1 MYLYRYSNIRFY
13 WYTHPH
19 HCISALIHDL
29 LLSYNKNTVPRISH
43 LLLIV
48 GKAFWK
54 TQAWHQMLSCFWHLQ
69 PSSQSISTFSLRSAL
84 HACSLCWALKTQVS
98 GGGSTMKLCWVAV
111 IVWHGCCTVPGG
123 ISQRRFKAFTLPSQE
138 RFVCQSLPI
147 AP

>member
-54 TQAWHQMLSCFWHLQ
+54 TQTWHQMLSCFWHLQ

-98 GGGSTMKLCWVAV
+98 GVGVQRWNCAGLLLSFGMVAV
-111 IVWHGCCTVPGG
+111 LYQGAWVNEDL
-123 ISQRRFKAFTLPSQE
+123 RRSPYPLRNGLFAN
-138 RFVCQSLPI
+138 RF
-147 AP
+147 